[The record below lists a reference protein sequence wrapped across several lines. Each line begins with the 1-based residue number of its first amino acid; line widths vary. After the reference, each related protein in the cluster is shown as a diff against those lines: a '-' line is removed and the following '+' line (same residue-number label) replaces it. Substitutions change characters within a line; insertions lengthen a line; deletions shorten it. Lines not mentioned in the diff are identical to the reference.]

1 MDEIKKLWNWLDEDG
16 SLMAETFRLRLLTAQ
31 RRGEVM
37 GMRWPEIDFDE
48 NLWTIP
54 GTRTKNGRTHCV
66 PLSPQAMRILE
77 RIQKATQ
84 ESDRKSGR
92 TGVEWV
98 FPNPRR
104 TGAMYECQKAVQRIR
119 ESSGLDFKAH
129 DLRRTTA
136 TMMTKLGITNRFIV
150 GKILNHAE
158 PGVTKVYDVYDYL
171 KEKRAALDAWGK
183 RVAQVVSELRL
194 VEESRKADV

>member
-1 MDEIKKLWNWLDEDG
+1 VRSGKEEVVEARPAATAGTGEVVAVRTTLERRVSGQRDQTQQAWRATWAG
-16 SLMAETFRLRLLTAQ
+16 GARLSRR
-31 RRGEVM
+31 RRG
-37 GMRWPEIDFDE
+37 
-48 NLWTIP
+48 LW
-54 GTRTKNGRTHCV
+54 
-66 PLSPQAMRILE
+66 
-77 RIQKATQ
+77 
-84 ESDRKSGR
+84 
-92 TGVEWV
+92 
-98 FPNPRR
+98 
-104 TGAMYECQKAVQRIR
+104 AVQIDLS
-119 ESSGLDFKAH
+119 ESIH

-158 PGVTKVYDVYDYL
+158 PGVTKVYDIYDYL